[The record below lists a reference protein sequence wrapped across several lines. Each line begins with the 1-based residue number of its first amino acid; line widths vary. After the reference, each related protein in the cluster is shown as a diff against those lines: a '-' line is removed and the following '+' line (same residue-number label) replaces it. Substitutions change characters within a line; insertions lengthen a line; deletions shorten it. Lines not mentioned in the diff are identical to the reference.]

1 VILTEVVVLAPV
13 VKAVMLVMK
22 VKTVTGRSKRYPKAR
37 LVVAQKPA
45 KG

>member
-13 VKAVMLVMK
+13 AKAVMLVMR
-22 VKTVTGRSKRYPKAR
+22 VKTVAGRPKRYPKAR
-37 LVVAQKPA
+37 LVAQNPA